1 MYAPPYADTAPPPTS
16 KVELKVSCKGL
27 ANRDLTSFSDP
38 QVFLFVEDSIGQW
51 SKTPY
56 AKTECIKDTLNPTFV
71 QGLQIDYR
79 FSVVQKLRFV
89 VYDIDDKHSGSF
101 SDQDFQGEVVTD
113 LASIISAPGGQLS
126 LKLYH
131 PKFKQVSQDRGKIT
145 IRSEELKES
154 KRVFSFTLKAK
165 DLTKK
170 GMFKT
175 APSAFVVIQRRNQNG
190 TFSPVYKTP
199 VVPNN
204 DDPKWK
210 PFNIKENI
218 LCNGD
223 PNRELRFDV
232 MSWKASGTHTL
243 IGSTPITT
251 PAKLSQQPAPYV
263 MPLPGIRDT
272 TALVLEGLRVHEPP
286 SFVDFM
292 RGGGAINLTVAI
304 DFTQSNGDPSNPS
317 SLHFRHPSGDNEYTR
332 AIRAVGTVLE
342 AYDSDKRIPVYGFG
356 GKIGNEVSFAFPLN
370 GDNNNPEVVGVDG
383 ILHAYWQSMSRVQLW
398 GPTNFSPMIRA
409 ASNIAKQS
417 EATGG
422 YSVLLILTDG
432 AITDFVETMQSI
444 RAASKLPLSII
455 IVGVGGADFGKMS
468 LLDGDEEAESSV
480 SLKNRDITQFV
491 AARDYGPQNI
501 HMLASALLQ
510 ELPEQFME
518 YMSLNNK
525 QPRPIQP
532 AATMYDPAVAAV
544 AATAVAAHP
553 PPLHAPPAAA
563 HPGPAPGYPHSPS
576 LAPVVAPAT
585 PYAAPAYPP
594 PGTAPPAV
602 APGYPHSPSLA
613 PVAPGAPAYAAP
625 TTAPPPIAGAPGYPH
640 SPSLAPV
647 AAAAAAGAAVA
658 GHSAPAYPPPGT
670 APPAVAPGYP
680 HSPSLAT
687 VAPGAPAYAAPTTA
701 PPPIAGAHG
710 YPHSPSLAPGSPA
723 YAAPTAAPPPI
734 AGAPGYPPPGTA
746 PPAAHGAPG
755 YAPPASAPPAG
766 SPAPTPAAAAPGYPP
781 PGQPYPGYPHAHQY
795 PGYQP
800 QAQPYYGYPPAQP
813 GYPGHP
819 PAGHPYPGYPPAQP
833 YYGYAYPPAGHAPYG
848 AAPYPG
854 QYAPPAGPPPPAAG
868 AGAPGAPPVSAPP
881 PGAPPVA
888 DPHAAA
894 AAGHQYQ
901 PYHYGA
907 YAPPA
912 GPPPPLAGA
921 PPAVAPPTS
930 DVTAKAATAAAGP
943 TDAASAAAPPPP
955 GPPGATPEALAASVA
970 SLSIASAAPP
980 PPSAGATPGA
990 APAAPA
996 AAAPGAAAATPA
1008 EASGYVSPP
1017 PAHRPAAPQSY
1028 TG

>member
-1 MYAPPYADTAPPPTS
+1 MYAPPYADTAPLPTS

-38 QVFLFVEDSIGQW
+38 QVFLFLEDSVGQW

-56 AKTECIKDTLNPTFV
+56 AKTERIKDTLNPTFV

-89 VYDIDDKHSGSF
+89 VYDIDDKHSNSF

-113 LASIISAPGGQLS
+113 LGSIISAAGGQLT

-131 PKFKQVSQDRGKIT
+131 PKFKQLSQDRGKIT
-145 IRSEELKES
+145 IRAEELKES
-154 KRVFSFTLKAK
+154 KRVFSLALKAK

-199 VVPNN
+199 VVAHN

-223 PNRELRFDV
+223 PHRELRFDV
-232 MSWKASGTHTL
+232 MSWKSTGTHTL

-251 PAKLSQQPAPYV
+251 PARLSQQSTPYI

-272 TALVLEGLRVHEPP
+272 TALIVESIKVHEPP

-304 DFTQSNGDPSNPS
+304 DFTQSNGDPSDPK
-317 SLHFRHPSGDNEYTR
+317 SLHFRHPSGENDYTR

-342 AYDSDKRIPVYGFG
+342 AYDSDRRIPVYGFG
-356 GKIGNEVSFAFPLN
+356 GKFGNEVSFAFPLN
-370 GDNNNPEVVGVDG
+370 GDHNHPEVVGVDG
-383 ILHAYWQSMSRVQLW
+383 ILNAYWQSMSRVQLW

-409 ASNIAKQS
+409 ACNIAKQS
-417 EATGG
+417 EAQGG

-432 AITDFVETMQSI
+432 AITDFVETMQAI

-455 IVGVGGADFGKMS
+455 IVGVGGADFGKMN

-491 AARDYGPQNI
+491 AARDYNPQNI

-525 QPRPIQP
+525 RPKPIQP
-532 AATMYDPAVAAV
+532 AATMYDPTAAAAAV
-544 AATAVAAHP
+544 ATHP
-553 PPLHAPPAAA
+553 PAAHAPPVVAPPAPA
-563 HPGPAPGYPHSPS
+563 PGYGAPGYPPPAVAPPAPAPGYPHSPS
-576 LAPVVAPAT
+576 LAPAPT
-585 PYAAPAYPP
+585 GVPGSPAY
-594 PGTAPPAV
+594 APPA
-602 APGYPHSPSLA
+602 
-613 PVAPGAPAYAAP
+613 
-625 TTAPPPIAGAPGYPH
+625 TAPPPAAAAPGYPH

-647 AAAAAAGAAVA
+647 AAAATGAAAGAAVA
-658 GHSAPAYPPPGT
+658 TYAAPTYPP
-670 APPAVAPGYP
+670 
-680 HSPSLAT
+680 
-687 VAPGAPAYAAPTTA
+687 PTTA
-701 PPPIAGAHG
+701 PP
-710 YPHSPSLAPGSPA
+710 
-723 YAAPTAAPPPI
+723 
-734 AGAPGYPPPGTA
+734 AGAPAAGA
-746 PPAAHGAPG
+746 PAPAAPAAPG
-755 YAPPASAPPAG
+755 YA
-766 SPAPTPAAAAPGYPP
+766 
-781 PGQPYPGYPHAHQY
+781 PGQPYPGYPPAHQY
-795 PGYQP
+795 PGYP
-800 QAQPYYGYPPAQP
+800 PAQPYYGYPPAQP
-813 GYPGHP
+813 GYPPAGHP
-819 PAGHPYPGYPPAQP
+819 PPGHPYPGYPPAQP
-833 YYGYAYPPAGHAPYG
+833 YYGYAHPPHGYAPYG

-854 QYAPPAGPPPPAAG
+854 QYAPPAGPPPAA
-868 AGAPGAPPVSAPP
+868 APGTPPVSAPAGTP
-881 PGAPPVA
+881 PGAPPSTEH
-888 DPHAAA
+888 HAAA
-894 AAGHQYQ
+894 AAAGSAAPGVPPAYGQYYQ
-901 PYHYGA
+901 PYAHGA

-912 GPPPPLAGA
+912 PDAA
-921 PPAVAPPTS
+921 
-930 DVTAKAATAAAGP
+930 AKDPVQAAAG
-943 TDAASAAAPPPP
+943 AAAPPPP
-955 GPPGATPEALAASVA
+955 PPGATPEALAASVA
-970 SLSIASAAPP
+970 TMSIGGAPP
-980 PPSAGATPGA
+980 PPAGATPTPAPADAPATA
-990 APAAPA
+990 APVNATA
-996 AAAPGAAAATPA
+996 AAGTTTTPA
-1008 EASGYVSPP
+1008 DAAGYVSPP